1 QQAGKE
7 CGEEF
12 AHQCLLGV
20 GKKRPYL
27 LHRAKRVP
35 GTPLAPCAVRRVVM
49 RKLLVLALAAASFS
63 VYGQQA
69 DAPGKRVE
77 ASPKQDAAPQANDQ
91 APASDAEKER
101 IRTEGAAG
109 GTRPVPPEKRK
120 AVGAGAGPHRH
131 DHLPS
136 PAKLPRDEPVE
147 PK

>member
-1 QQAGKE
+1 
-7 CGEEF
+7 
-12 AHQCLLGV
+12 
-20 GKKRPYL
+20 
-27 LHRAKRVP
+27 
-35 GTPLAPCAVRRVVM
+35 M

-77 ASPKQDAAPQANDQ
+77 ATPKQDAAPQANDQ

-101 IRTEGAAG
+101 LRTEGAVG

-131 DHLPS
+131 DHLSS
-136 PAKLPRDEPVE
+136 PARLPSDQPVE
-147 PK
+147 PAK

>member
-1 QQAGKE
+1 
-7 CGEEF
+7 
-12 AHQCLLGV
+12 
-20 GKKRPYL
+20 
-27 LHRAKRVP
+27 
-35 GTPLAPCAVRRVVM
+35 M

-69 DAPGKRVE
+69 DAPGKQVE
-77 ASPKQDAAPQANDQ
+77 ASPKQDAAPQ
-91 APASDAEKER
+91 ASDAEKER

-147 PK
+147 PPK